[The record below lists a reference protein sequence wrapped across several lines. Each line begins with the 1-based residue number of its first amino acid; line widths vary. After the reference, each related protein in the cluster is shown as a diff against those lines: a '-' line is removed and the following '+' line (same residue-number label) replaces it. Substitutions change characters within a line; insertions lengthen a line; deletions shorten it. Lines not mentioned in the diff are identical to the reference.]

1 MNAREMIAEIQG
13 AGDGCE
19 SAESLASWMVDAFAG
34 TCDTCRAETAHNL
47 ACDLLPLVRP
57 DFFTRWDAKSQST
70 PAKSTEEQAENASTQ
85 MEEALTTLYYSES
98 IKDAREKMAYFLT
111 LSFGDEHEAAAV
123 VVADRLTTRILR
135 GMAIECVGSVPGD
148 AIRRAGLEFSVNHRE
163 CV

>member
-19 SAESLASWMVDAFAG
+19 AAESLASWMVDAFSG

-57 DFFTRWDAKSQST
+57 DFFTRWDANPLST
-70 PAKSTEEQAENASTQ
+70 PAKSTEEQAENAAFQ
-85 MEEALTTLYYSES
+85 MEEALTALYYSETV
-98 IKDAREKMAYFLT
+98 KDAREKLAYFLT
-111 LSFGDEHEAAAV
+111 LTFGDENEAAAV
-123 VVADRLTTRILR
+123 AVADRLTTRILR

-148 AIRRAGLEFSVNHRE
+148 AIRRAGLEFGAHGE
-163 CV
+163 GK